1 MNSQIV
7 SLLGL
12 AGSGKDTVGQMFIN
26 KGFTRIA
33 FADTLKKEYAELHG
47 IAVEDL
53 HKQGPIKELH
63 RPSIIAYAEAKRKED
78 PLYWIAKAFAPYL
91 DSDGNL
97 KPDLKLVITDMRR
110 ISEIQWVFDRKTDLI
125 PDGKVSV
132 DAFLFRID
140 RDIIDLDGLTHQCIG
155 FAKGLQ
161 YVHSDLPMIDATIL
175 NHGNLKELQDKV
187 ERIFKVYS
195 F

>member
-1 MNSQIV
+1 MNTKIV

-12 AGSGKDTVGQMFIN
+12 AGSGKDTIGQMFID
-26 KGFTRIA
+26 KGFIRVA
-33 FADTLKKEYAELHG
+33 FADVLKKEYADLHG
-47 IAVEDL
+47 ISVEDL

-78 PLYWIAKAFAPYL
+78 PLYWISKAFAPYI
-91 DSDGNL
+91 DVEGNF

-110 ISEIQWVFDRKTDLI
+110 ISEIQWVFERKVK
-125 PDGKVSV
+125 GEEV
-132 DAFLFRID
+132 FLFRID
-140 RDIIDLDGLTHQCIG
+140 RDIVDLDGLTHQCIG

-161 YVHSDLPMIDATIL
+161 YVHSDLPMIDAIIL
-175 NHGNLKELQDKV
+175 NHGNLKELHDKV
-187 ERIFKVYS
+187 ERISQVYS